1 MWQGH
6 STSIVS
12 RFGNDLMPSDYR
24 QASNVKYRS
33 SFSWPKQKTII
44 NFALLVWGSINLL
57 RLLTVLL
64 MLWKY
69 LMKISFS
76 KNAFKLI
83 LHLTNLGWQIRWL
96 LRWSGEESGRV
107 SEGDEEDPDEPAAI
121 VDAAKDL
128 GVDSEGL
135 DLCGEERLDLRG
147 EELDAGDEL
156 KSDEDGLVDVP
167 NDRGDGLEAG
177 DELGS
182 GEDVVVNV
190 RVIATFVQT

>member
-1 MWQGH
+1 
-6 STSIVS
+6 
-12 RFGNDLMPSDYR
+12 
-24 QASNVKYRS
+24 
-33 SFSWPKQKTII
+33 
-44 NFALLVWGSINLL
+44 
-57 RLLTVLL
+57 
-64 MLWKY
+64 
-69 LMKISFS
+69 MKISFS

-135 DLCGEERLDLRG
+135 DLCGEEGLDLRGGEGLDLRG